1 MKKRKLITQ
10 LSTGFACIA
19 LATIALIS
27 LASNLLINRQ
37 FERYVETQQK
47 EFADRL
53 AEGMANVYDMV
64 TDTWNV
70 GYIHGTGMY
79 ALNDGYIIKVY
90 DKNGAVVWDAENHD
104 MGSCHQIMDDIVV
117 LMEERRPDFDGEFV
131 TNRYD
136 LSQMGAS
143 IGALEVSYYSPYY
156 LNENAFQFLDALNRI
171 LAVISVAALL
181 GSVIS
186 AYFLARR
193 LSEPLSKT
201 IHITKEISDG
211 NYSIRFEAE
220 PRTQE
225 LYELTQNIN
234 QMAESLEE
242 QESLRKQM
250 TTDVAHELKTPM
262 AIVASHLE
270 AIIEGVWEP
279 TRERLQSCYDE
290 IGHITQLVTDMQRLS
305 QTESGSLKLNKEP
318 VELKAFAEEIV
329 PHFEGQLLEH
339 QLACRVSGD
348 ASTVLVDR
356 GRLQQVVSNL
366 LSNAIKY
373 TDDGKQIEIVVENRA
388 DGAVLT
394 VADEGIGIPKEE
406 QKKVFERFYRIDKSH
421 SRKTGG
427 AGIGL
432 AIVKVIVQAHGG
444 KVELE
449 SEKGKGSRF
458 HVYLP
463 KE

>member
-136 LSQMGAS
+136 LSQMGVS

-348 ASTVLVDR
+348 ASTVPVDR

>member
-348 ASTVLVDR
+348 ASTVPVDR

-432 AIVKVIVQAHGG
+432 AVVKVIVQAHGG

>member
-37 FERYVETQQK
+37 FERYVEMQQK

-348 ASTVLVDR
+348 ASTVPVDR

>member
-348 ASTVLVDR
+348 ASTVPVDR